1 MSDGISGRGHRS
13 GPPGSRPRDLAGVH
27 QEEGAAGAFFRGTAQ
42 DPDPL
47 LVVTTEAVIEYVSS
61 KKPLAVVLFAD
72 LASVALR
79 AQATTT
85 SNSMTAW
92 LQVWPDLR
100 YADGRKAKWQPETFK
115 DDLGVIQQFLEAYG
129 AYKAMAQRR

>member
-1 MSDGISGRGHRS
+1 MAYPDAVIAQAR
-13 GPPGSRPRDLAGVH
+13 
-27 QEEGAAGAFFRGTAQ
+27 QGAAPAAWRKFTRKRGAIGAFFRGTAQ

-47 LVVTTEAVIEYVSS
+47 LVVTTEAVVEYISS

-85 SNSMTAW
+85 SDSMTAR
-92 LQVWPDLR
+92 LQVWLDLR
-100 YADGRKAKWQPETFK
+100 YADGRKAKWQPAMFE
-115 DDLGVIQQFLEAYG
+115 DDLSVIQQFVEAYG
-129 AYKAMAQRR
+129 AYKALAQRR

>member
-1 MSDGISGRGHRS
+1 MAYPDAVVAQARQGTAPASWRVFTKKRG
-13 GPPGSRPRDLAGVH
+13 AI
-27 QEEGAAGAFFRGTAQ
+27 GAFFRGTAQ

-79 AQATTT
+79 AKATTT
-85 SNSMTAW
+85 SDSMHARLRVW
-92 LQVWPDLR
+92 LDLQ
-100 YADGRKAKWQPETFK
+100 YADGRKATWQPATFTSN
-115 DDLGVIQQFLEAYG
+115 LGVIQQFLEAYG
-129 AYKAMAQRR
+129 AYKSQSQRR

>member
-1 MSDGISGRGHRS
+1 MAYPDAVVAQVRQGTAPAEWRVFTKKRG
-13 GPPGSRPRDLAGVH
+13 AV
-27 QEEGAAGAFFRGTAQ
+27 GAFFRGTAQ

-61 KKPLAVVLFAD
+61 KKPLAVVFFAN

-85 SNSMTAW
+85 SDSMTARLRVW
-92 LQVWPDLR
+92 LDLH
-100 YADGRKAKWQPETFK
+100 YADGRKAKWQPATFS
-115 DDLGVIQQFLEAYG
+115 DDLRVVQQFLEAYG
-129 AYKAMAQRR
+129 AYKALSQRR

>member
-1 MSDGISGRGHRS
+1 MAYPDAVIVQVRQGTAPASWRVFTKKRG
-13 GPPGSRPRDLAGVH
+13 AI
-27 QEEGAAGAFFRGTAQ
+27 GAFFRGTAQ

-85 SNSMTAW
+85 SDSMTAW
-92 LQVWPDLR
+92 LHVWLDLR
-100 YADGRKAKWQPETFK
+100 YADGRKAKWQPATFK
-115 DDLGVIQQFLEAYG
+115 DDLSVIQQFLEAYG
-129 AYKAMAQRR
+129 AYKALPQLR